1 MRRHNTK
8 SVTGLLDGEL
18 KGRRLRLAKRH
29 INSCPVCALEYRHQQ
44 HVRRLLQ
51 ANPPT
56 AAMSDSPEFFWSKVK
71 KEIQQRG
78 EQSVEVPQPRLALA
92 DWLRQYQFAMGT
104 VAALVI
110 AACGMVWFMQ
120 PGHRAPEVV
129 ASLPAVKASQ
139 PMVTASLPAMTTSS
153 PAVTAS
159 LPAETPSVATP
170 AGFAEVEQLKTPVP
184 HSVATAF
191 DSDDAGVT
199 VIWVTG
205 LPWTPD
211 MDEMKTQFANLD
223 T

>member
-1 MRRHNTK
+1 MSSHNTK
-8 SVTGLLDGEL
+8 FVTGLLDGEL

-29 INSCPVCALEYRHQQ
+29 INSCPVCGLEYRHQQ

-56 AAMSDSPEFFWSKVK
+56 AAMSDSADFFWSKVK

-78 EQSVEVPQPRLALA
+78 EKSVEVPRPRLARA
-92 DWLRQYQFAMGT
+92 DWFRQYQFAMAT
-104 VAALVI
+104 AAALVI
-110 AACGMVWFMQ
+110 AACGVVWFLQ
-120 PGHRAPEVV
+120 TVRRAPE
-129 ASLPAVKASQ
+129 
-139 PMVTASLPAMTTSS
+139 MTASI

-159 LPAETPSVATP
+159 LPAVTTSAPVVTASVPTVTPSVATT

-191 DSDDAGVT
+191 DSGDAGVT

-223 T
+223 S

>member
-1 MRRHNTK
+1 MSSHNTK
-8 SVTGLLDGEL
+8 TVTGLLDGEL

-29 INSCPVCALEYRHQQ
+29 INSCPMCGLEYRHQQ

-56 AAMSDSPEFFWSKVK
+56 AAMSDSADFFWSKVK
-71 KEIQQRG
+71 KEIQQRNG
-78 EQSVEVPQPRLALA
+78 EPVEIPRPRLVLA
-92 DWLRQYQFAMGT
+92 DWLRQYQFAFAT
-104 VAALVI
+104 AVAVVI
-110 AACGMVWFMQ
+110 AACGVVWFMQ
-120 PGHRAPEVV
+120 TVRRAPE
-129 ASLPAVKASQ
+129 
-139 PMVTASLPAMTTSS
+139 VTASLPAVTTSL
-153 PAVTAS
+153 PRVTAS
-159 LPAETPSVATP
+159 LPVVPASAPVVTASLPTVTPAVATTT
-170 AGFAEVEQLKTPVP
+170 GFAEAEQLNTPVP

-223 T
+223 S